1 MTFNTLSFL
10 LQAGALLVALAAVH
24 KPLGLYLAR
33 VVEGTRAARAER
45 LLYRLT
51 GVDAGTEQTW
61 PVYLRGV
68 LAFSAVSILLVFALQ
83 RLQGVIPG
91 TGPLTGVDPWVAM
104 NTAISFVTNTNWQAY
119 APEATVGIF
128 VQMGLLAVQN
138 FLSAAVGIVVAV
150 ALIRGLVRVRTDR
163 LGNFWVDLTRVT
175 YRVLLPL
182 AFVSA
187 VLLVLGG
194 VVQNFWSTDVANQA
208 MGVNQTIPGGPVA
221 SQEAIKVLGTNGGG
235 YFNAN
240 SAHPFENPN
249 AAVSLFQVFL
259 LLLIPSALPYTFGR
273 LVGDRRQGFT
283 VAAVMGTLWLASTL
297 LTGWAVSSAQGT
309 ATAAAGGLGE
319 GFEQRFGPAP
329 AALYAASTTL
339 TSTGAVN
346 AAHDSLPP
354 LAGGMTMINMM
365 LGEVAP
371 GGTGSGLYGLL
382 ILSII
387 AVFIAGL
394 MVGRT
399 PEYLG
404 KKIGPT
410 EMKLAALYILVTP
423 TLVLALAGVTVL
435 LPDAVANAP
444 ATGPHQF
451 SEVLYA
457 FTSGA
462 NNNGSA
468 FGGIT
473 SSGPLLST
481 LLGLAMLL
489 GRFLPIVLVLALAG
503 SLARQGKIPVSAGTL
518 PTHGPLFGAL
528 LLGVTVILTALSYFP
543 ALALG
548 PLAEGLIR

>member
-1 MTFNTLSFL
+1 MTFNTASFVI
-10 LQAGALLVALAAVH
+10 QVSALVLALAAVH
-24 KPLGLYLAR
+24 KPLGVYLAR
-33 VVEGTRAARAER
+33 VFDGKSMTRPER
-45 LLYRLT
+45 LFYRLA
-51 GVDAGTEQTW
+51 GVDAEAEQTW
-61 PVYLRGV
+61 SVYLRSV
-68 LAFSAVSILLVFALQ
+68 LVFSAVSILAVFGLQ
-83 RLQGVIPG
+83 RLQGLLPG
-91 TGPLTGVDPWVAM
+91 AGSLAGVDPWVAM
-104 NTAISFVTNTNWQAY
+104 NTAISFVTNTNWQTY
-119 APEATVGIF
+119 IPETTFGIL
-128 VQMGLLAVQN
+128 VQMLALAVQN

-150 ALIRGLVRVRTDR
+150 ALIRGIARTGTDR
-163 LGNFWVDLTRVT
+163 LGNFWVDLARTSF
-175 YRVLLPL
+175 RVLLPL
-182 AFVSA
+182 AGIAA
-187 VLLVLGG
+187 VVMVLGG
-194 VVQNFWSTDVANQA
+194 VVQNFGPTEVSNTAT
-208 MGVNQTIPGGPVA
+208 GVTQVIPGGPVA
-221 SQEAIKVLGTNGGG
+221 SQEAIKIVGTNGGG

-240 SAHPFENPN
+240 SAHPFENPS
-249 AAVSLFQVFL
+249 VFISLFQVFL
-259 LLLIPSALPYTFGR
+259 LLLVPSALPYAYGR
-273 LVGDRRQGFT
+273 MVGDRRQGYM
-283 VAAVMGTLWLASTL
+283 VAAVMGALWLASTA
-297 LTGWAVSSAQGT
+297 LTGWAVAAAQGT

-329 AALYAASTTL
+329 SAIFAASTTL

-346 AAHDSLPP
+346 VAHDSLPP
-354 LAGGMTMINMM
+354 LAGGAAMVNMM

-387 AVFIAGL
+387 SVFIAGL

-410 EMKLAALYILVTP
+410 EMKLTAMYILVTP
-423 TLVLALAGVTVL
+423 VLVLALAGITVL
-435 LPDAVANAP
+435 LPDVMANAP
-444 ATGPHQF
+444 ATGPHRF

-473 SSGPLLST
+473 TSGPYLSAM
-481 LLGLAMLL
+481 LGVAMLL

-503 SLARQGKIPVSAGTL
+503 SLARQGKVPASAGTV
-518 PTHGPLFGAL
+518 PTHGPLFGSL

-548 PLAEGLIR
+548 PLAEGLLT